1 MVCVCAQW
9 LTSPALSP
17 RFALPAAPLLLY
29 FPRAALPLRI
39 PVCLQFPL
47 LPLLVVM
54 MHRSV
59 SASCSR
65 ALLHLRAPA
74 MPHMLPVRAAVAAPA
89 APAATRALHSARAT
103 LAPPPKKEKGARG
116 KAAAAAPDADED
128 AADAAPQTLDS
139 AAAAGAASSA
149 AKAPRESA
157 RDRNASRLAVATSR
171 AQEAKEAADA
181 ERRASRVRK
190 AAERQAALESRR
202 EKQGIDDVIE
212 KEVPLMDL
220 TGLTPGQNRV
230 RCGGGIRGG
239 WERQE

>member
-1 MVCVCAQW
+1 MSPRSTA
-9 LTSPALSP
+9 LRSPAP
-17 RFALPAAPLLLY
+17 PL
-29 FPRAALPLRI
+29 FSRAASPLRI
-39 PVCLQFPL
+39 TVCLLL

-89 APAATRALHSARAT
+89 AAAAPAATRALHSARAT

-116 KAAAAAPDADED
+116 KAAAPAPEADED
-128 AADAAPQTLDS
+128 AAAAAPQTLDS

-230 RCGGGIRGG
+230 RCGRGIRGG